1 MLNFTYYNPVRL
13 IFGPGSL
20 DKLRANVPADGPV
33 MLVSGGESIRK
44 NGVRE
49 AILGALTGM
58 EVVEFTGVEPN
69 PQLDTL
75 LRAVDVARRCGAKFL
90 LAAGGGSVIDGT
102 KFIAATVPY
111 TGDDPWQL
119 VTGRE
124 KIREALPLGVVL
136 TLPGTA
142 SEMNDGAVVSRR
154 YPTDKQPFRSEKLY
168 PKFAILDPAFTLSL
182 PWRYTANGIA
192 DAFVHVMEQY
202 CTRDVFSPLQDRI
215 AEGILATLVACG
227 PMIKKNPNDL
237 AVRGEIMWCA
247 TMALNRLVGC
257 GVVQDWST
265 HLIGH
270 ALTAEAGM
278 DHARSLTVVLPWL
291 LRDRIET
298 KRGKLAQ
305 LGRRVFNVNM
315 ADDHAAAGATIEAIE
330 AFFTGLEVPVRLDP
344 ELVTEEVLQ
353 RVLGQMSVY
362 KKGLGENQD
371 ITPAVVE
378 RILRASLG
386 K

>member
-13 IFGPGSL
+13 IFGVGAL
-20 DKLRANVPADGPV
+20 EKLRANVPAEGPI
-33 MLVSGGESIRK
+33 LLISGGGSICK
-44 NGVRE
+44 NGVKD
-49 AILGALTGM
+49 AILTALAGR
-58 EVVEFTGVEPN
+58 EVLDFPGVEPN

-75 LRAVDVARRCGAKFL
+75 MKAVEVTRRSGAKFL

-102 KFIAATVPY
+102 KFIAAAAPY

-119 VTGRE
+119 VTGKT
-124 KIREALPLGVVL
+124 KIREALPLGAVL
-136 TLPGTA
+136 TLPGTG
-142 SEMNDGAVVSRR
+142 SEMNDGAVISRKN
-154 YPTDKQPFRSEKLY
+154 PTDKQPFKSEKVY
-168 PKFAILDPAFTLSL
+168 PRFAILDPTFTLSL
-182 PWRYTANGIA
+182 PWRFTANGIA

-202 CTRDVFSPLQDRI
+202 CTRDVFTPLQDRF
-215 AEGILATLVACG
+215 AEGILTTLVECG
-227 PMIKKNPNDL
+227 RWIKKNPDDL

-270 ALTAEAGM
+270 ALTAEAGL
-278 DHARSLTVVLPWL
+278 DHARSLTAVLPWL
-291 LRDRIET
+291 LREKLTD

-305 LGRRVFNVNM
+305 LGRRVFGQP
-315 ADDHAAAGATIEAIE
+315 AIDEAAAAMGAIE
-330 AFFTGLEVPVRLDP
+330 AMEAFFASLDMPVRLDP
-344 ELVTEEVLQ
+344 AVVTEDVLS
-353 RVLGQMSVY
+353 RVLGQMSGN
-362 KKGLGENQD
+362 KNGLGENQD